1 MESLLTVE
9 EVAQILRIKPSTVYD
24 WVYAGVLPAVRPMTG
39 PHRSIVRFRGAD
51 IEKFIQDHTRQGGR

>member
-24 WVYAGVLPAVRPMTG
+24 WVYAGALPAVRPMTG
-39 PHRSIVRFRGAD
+39 AHRSIVRFRRSD
-51 IEKFIQDHTRQGGR
+51 IERFIQDHTNQAGK